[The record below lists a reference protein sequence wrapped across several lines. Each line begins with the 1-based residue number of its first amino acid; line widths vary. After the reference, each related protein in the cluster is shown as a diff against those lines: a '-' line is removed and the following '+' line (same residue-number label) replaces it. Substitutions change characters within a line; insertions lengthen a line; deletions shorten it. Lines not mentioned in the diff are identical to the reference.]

1 MKYYEDERNFE
12 KNVCFQ
18 VRDLWGRLA
27 EMQSKQIADREIVDS
42 ILLGTVEKYKIDSS
56 DLNIKVPDLLLR
68 ECEQEI
74 QRVSYITCIH
84 EFIFQISSTYLLFF
98 VFAKKWYKKRIKSLK
113 RTKKLTH

>member
-1 MKYYEDERNFE
+1 MKYYEDERNFK
-12 KNVCFQ
+12 KNVRFQ

-27 EMQSKQIADREIVDS
+27 ELQSKQIADREIVDS

-74 QRVSYITCIH
+74 QRVSCTCITCIH

-98 VFAKKWYKKRIKSLK
+98 CICKEVVQK
-113 RTKKLTH
+113 TQKKLKKNQKK